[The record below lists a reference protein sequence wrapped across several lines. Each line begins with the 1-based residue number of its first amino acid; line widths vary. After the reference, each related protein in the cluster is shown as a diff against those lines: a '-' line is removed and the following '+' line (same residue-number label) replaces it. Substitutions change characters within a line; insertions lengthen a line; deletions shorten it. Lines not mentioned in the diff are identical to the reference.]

1 MKNDISDSKRR
12 PFLAGL
18 TACSA
23 VLFLCASCGG
33 GTGEPSSVGPG
44 DPADI
49 YREYLSE
56 VRLLDDLTAEEL
68 AGHLV
73 QWQTV
78 KDSVFARLRRDTLDL
93 SVPDAGKAC
102 EGIHDSLRIEFS
114 RLALSEPRTY
124 GELLMLKERLSPYA
138 ADEELRRA
146 AEAVRPFFASLD
158 GRPACRGDRRQ
169 VLSAYRT
176 LLAENIRDGI
186 HSRDDLTAYIARE
199 DAVFRGFLAHLHE
212 LGGSDVADI
221 ARDTERCCS
230 QVFLAAGRGEI
241 AWRDAM
247 LFLAMRTGRR
257 LIQNAHTCIDD
268 IRNRRVETPQQA
280 CAYIW
285 MLLQPYA
292 SMDGL
297 CLALLSPQERER
309 LDGIAAQTPAAF
321 EALSALL
328 QSTGDRQ
335 GELPGMLMEAFIH
348 TL

>member
-1 MKNDISDSKRR
+1 MKNRKSYSKC
-12 PFLAGL
+12 PALLAGL
-18 TACSA
+18 TVCST
-23 VLFLCASCGG
+23 VLLLVSSCGSG
-33 GTGEPSSVGPG
+33 NGKPSSVGQD
-44 DPADI
+44 DPADT
-49 YREYLSE
+49 YRGYLSE
-56 VRLLDDLTAEEL
+56 IRRLDHLTAEEL
-68 AGHLV
+68 AGHLKR
-73 QWQTV
+73 WQTV
-78 KDSVFARLRRDTLDL
+78 KDSVFARLRRDTLGL
-93 SVPDAGKAC
+93 PDSDACKVC

-138 ADEELRRA
+138 ADEELHRA

-158 GRPACRGDRRQ
+158 GRPACWDNRRQ
-169 VLSAYRT
+169 VLSAYRA
-176 LLAENIRDGI
+176 LLAESIRDGI
-186 HSRDDLTAYIARE
+186 HSRGDLTAYIARE
-199 DAVFRGFLAHLHE
+199 DAVFRGFLTHLHE

-297 CLALLSPQERER
+297 CLALLSPQDRER
-309 LDGIAAQTPAAF
+309 LAGIAAQTPAAF
-321 EALSALL
+321 EALGALL

-335 GELPGMLMEAFIH
+335 DELPGMLMEAFIH